1 MTAPR
6 ASVQVVGAQVIAQV
20 SLVAV
25 LPFLTRT
32 YSTTDI
38 GYFQLAMAVAM
49 TAQPLATLRSE
60 FAVPSLVTDSAV
72 RRLVRTGLLVLSIVV
87 LVGCCLSALLARS
100 HAGPAQVALMAALML
115 AGLGWTAIDNAVLIR
130 SGDTG
135 RLAVRNLLGGLI
147 AAVAQL
153 TTAFA
158 GGAVVFLAASVLVG
172 RVVAIAVTRRS
183 LPEPGTRLDT
193 EPHPYTVPR
202 AVSSMLSGLVASAT
216 GQSLIFATGLGQSA
230 TASAYVGVAQR
241 AAGAP
246 LTLLGQ
252 GLAQLMQSHVAPLV
266 RAGKPGV
273 RARILKQV
281 LVLSV
286 VAVACSAA
294 LIILA
299 PPLAVPLL
307 GPGWE
312 DAGLV
317 VAILAIPMSFQ
328 LVIGPLMT
336 VLPLLGRER
345 LLLATQVSRFLL
357 VALTL
362 VVALANGAGLV
373 LMTVC
378 YGVATVLGYLGM
390 LAVVLGAAGN
400 RDAQMSQHDERL
412 RSTT

>member
-1 MTAPR
+1 MTTRR
-6 ASVQVVGAQVIAQV
+6 ASLHVVGAQVIAQV

-25 LPFLTRT
+25 LPFLTRA
-32 YSTTDI
+32 YSTAEI

-72 RRLVRTGLLVLSIVV
+72 RRLVRTSLLVLAAVV
-87 LVGCCLSALLARS
+87 LGTGVLSALLVRS
-100 HAGPAQVALMAALML
+100 HSGSAQVAGMSALML

-130 SGDTG
+130 CGDTG
-135 RLAVRNLLGGLI
+135 RLAVRNLLGGTI
-147 AAVAQL
+147 AAAAQL
-153 TTAFA
+153 LTAFI
-158 GGAVVFLAASVLVG
+158 GGSVVLLAASVLVG
-172 RVVAIAVTRRS
+172 RVVAIAFTRRP
-183 LPEPGTRLDT
+183 LPAPQERDDPEPR
-193 EPHPYTVPR
+193 PYTVPR
-202 AVSSMLSGLVASAT
+202 AASSMLSGLVATAT
-216 GQSLIFATGLGQSA
+216 GQSLLFATGLGQSA

-252 GLAQLMQSHVAPLV
+252 GLAQLMQSHVAPMV
-266 RAGKPGV
+266 RNGRPGV

-281 LVLSV
+281 VVLSG
-286 VAVACSAA
+286 VAVACAAA
-294 LIILA
+294 LMVLA

-307 GPGWE
+307 GKGWE

-328 LVIGPLMT
+328 LVVGPLMT

-362 VVALANGAGLV
+362 GVTLASGAGLIATT
-373 LMTVC
+373 LA
-378 YGVATVLGYLGM
+378 YGVATVLGYVGM
-390 LAVVLGAAGN
+390 LAVVLRAASI
-400 RDAQMSQHDERL
+400 RDTRLSMHDERL

>member
-1 MTAPR
+1 MTTRR
-6 ASVQVVGAQVIAQV
+6 ASLHVVGAQVIAQV

-25 LPFLTRT
+25 LPFLTRA
-32 YSTTDI
+32 YSTAEI

-72 RRLVRTGLLVLSIVV
+72 RRLVRTSLLVLAAVV
-87 LVGCCLSALLARS
+87 LGTGVLSALLVRS
-100 HAGPAQVALMAALML
+100 HSGSAQVAGMSALML

-130 SGDTG
+130 CGDAG
-135 RLAVRNLLGGLI
+135 RLAVRNLLGGTI
-147 AAVAQL
+147 AAAAQL
-153 TTAFA
+153 LTAFI
-158 GGAVVFLAASVLVG
+158 GGGVVLLAASVLVG
-172 RVVAIAVTRRS
+172 RVVAIAFTRRP
-183 LPEPGTRLDT
+183 LPAPQERDDPEPR
-193 EPHPYTVPR
+193 PYTVPR
-202 AVSSMLSGLVASAT
+202 AASSMLSGLVATAT

-252 GLAQLMQSHVAPLV
+252 GLAQLMQSHVAPMV
-266 RAGKPGV
+266 RNGRPGV

-281 LVLSV
+281 VVLSG
-286 VAVACSAA
+286 VAVACAAA
-294 LIILA
+294 LMVLA

-307 GPGWE
+307 GKGWE

-328 LVIGPLMT
+328 LVVGPLMT

-362 VVALANGAGLV
+362 GVTLASGAGLIATT
-373 LMTVC
+373 LA
-378 YGVATVLGYLGM
+378 YGVATVLGYVGM
-390 LAVVLGAAGN
+390 LAVVLRAASI
-400 RDAQMSQHDERL
+400 RDTRLSMHDERL